1 MTDPGASAEQS
12 HPGDEGGSYA
22 DWVGRV
28 IDDRYRIEGM
38 LGEGGMGAVF
48 EAEHLKLM
56 KRVALKVIHPQ
67 FAGDGEVAKR
77 FVREAMA
84 SAQME
89 HPHVASATDYG
100 TLEEGGAYLVMQLIR
115 GESLRDVLAQSGAL
129 GWVRACEVGAQ
140 VADALSDAHK
150 RGIVHR
156 DLKPD
161 NVMLEPRDD
170 GSRLVKV
177 LDFGIARVADE
188 KLTQSGQALTR
199 VGTVIGT
206 PGYMAPE
213 QALGE
218 SVDFRVDLYAL
229 GLLLYEMATGKRL
242 FEIDDL
248 TAIVTRQ
255 LTEDC
260 PRVSELV
267 RDVPIELDDL
277 VARMLEK
284 DRERRPE
291 SAGDVRE
298 ALRSLILG
306 ATLQAVASG
315 EQEIPK
321 LGTTELAGASAREPT
336 PLSVRLEPREDP
348 KRPPAAV
355 APTMMAAPTPSPSA
369 PSGGSQH
376 GAASPAPSTAGRRAS
391 IPTPIRETAAAAR
404 ASTMDA
410 LEKVKAKGLPLPL
423 IGAGCAGL
431 TLLGITLLGIAIFG
445 GSGDLVKQEH
455 ERPVVVEPTEEED
468 EAPLVPSLPIPDAI
482 PAALSQ
488 AHADVLLS
496 ESRRD
501 RRRAAQT
508 ILAHEPRDDVPEF
521 LVVVAEL
528 ERATTCNRKKPH
540 VERLGELGD
549 PRALPALERLDASP
563 RNGCRRLFQRFD
575 CYGCMRDALK
585 TSIEALRSEM

>member
-1 MTDPGASAEQS
+1 VTTPASAESS
-12 HPGDEGGSYA
+12 HPGDDGGSYA

-100 TLEEGGAYLVMQLIR
+100 TLDEGGAYLVMQLIR
-115 GESLRDVLAQSGAL
+115 GESLRDVLAARGPL
-129 GWVRACEVGAQ
+129 GWVGACEVGAQ
-140 VADALSDAHK
+140 VADALADAHK
-150 RGIVHR
+150 RSIVHR

-218 SVDFRVDLYAL
+218 PVDYRVDLYAL
-229 GLLLYEMATGKRL
+229 GLLLYEMIVGKRL

-260 PRVSELV
+260 PRVSDEV
-267 RDVPIELDDL
+267 ADVPPELDEL
-277 VARMLEK
+277 IARLLQK
-284 DRERRPE
+284 DREARPG
-291 SAGDVRE
+291 SAGEVRE
-298 ALRSLILG
+298 ALRSLVLG

-315 EQEIPK
+315 EQELPN
-321 LGTTELAGASAREPT
+321 LGTTELAGASGREPT
-336 PLSVRLEPREDP
+336 PLSVKLEPRSDP
-348 KRPPAAV
+348 KRPPVAV
-355 APTMMAAPTPSPSA
+355 APTMMAAPTPA
-369 PSGGSQH
+369 PTPRAPT
-376 GAASPAPSTAGRRAS
+376 AATGLA
-391 IPTPIRETAAAAR
+391 IPTPIRETAGAAR
-404 ASTMDA
+404 ASAMDA
-410 LEKVKAKGLPLPL
+410 LEQVKKKGLPLPL
-423 IGAGCAGL
+423 MGAGCAGL
-431 TLLGITLLGIAIFG
+431 ALLAVTLIAVAIFAG
-445 GSGDLVKQEH
+445 DGSELVKQEH
-455 ERPVVVEPTEEED
+455 DEPVVVEPEEE
-468 EAPLVPSLPIPDAI
+468 APGDLIPSLPVPDPIPE
-482 PAALSQ
+482 ALTQ
-488 AHADVLLS
+488 AHADLLLS
-496 ESRRD
+496 ESRRA
-501 RRRAAQT
+501 RRTAART
-508 ILAHEPRDDVPEF
+508 ILDHEPRDAVPEF
-521 LVVVAEL
+521 LVVTAEL
-528 ERATTCNRKKPH
+528 ERASTCARKKPH

-549 PRALPALERLDASP
+549 PRALPALERIDAAP

-575 CYGCMRDALK
+575 CYGCMRDEVEAAV
-585 TSIEALRSEM
+585 TALRAEM